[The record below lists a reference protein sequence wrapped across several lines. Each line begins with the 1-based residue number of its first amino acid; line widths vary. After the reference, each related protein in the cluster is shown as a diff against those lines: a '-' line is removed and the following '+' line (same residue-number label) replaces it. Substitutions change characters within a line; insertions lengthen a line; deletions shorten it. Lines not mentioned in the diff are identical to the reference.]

1 MVMFVSTGMSSLSDF
16 IRIKFPPEK
25 GFKIGFTLGLSWGQ
39 TCPKERIYG
48 TRHFSEVSA
57 LSQIREALRRLL
69 SVSAESQM
77 SLV

>member
-1 MVMFVSTGMSSLSDF
+1 MVMFVSTGMSSLS

-25 GFKIGFTLGLSWGQ
+25 GFMIGFTLGLSWGQ

-48 TRHFSEVSA
+48 TCHFSKVSA

-69 SVSAESQM
+69 SVSVESQM
-77 SLV
+77 SSV